1 MRKTLE
7 VTGKQICDKFEHI
20 NLQKAKDEKEEVYDD
35 DSGQMEGIRDLV
47 QATADNGHIIESR
60 EQNRVR
66 LAFGILL
73 RLVLPLANGVAR
85 SWRGI
90 KDVRIL
96 RAIKSMGST
105 RLGLTNMLACAAN
118 NISMSLSTVHV
129 TQKIDPLLKLMK
141 LRRGE
146 SIDERPL
153 TFDSIPRMLSI
164 EKPKCVT
171 INILA
176 EPPPGTPIRA
186 DIILIHG
193 LHGSLVNTWK
203 QGLWSSERSPVNFER
218 PPQQP
223 IRPPKRPRYTRGNV
237 VLPAY
242 KEKRQRLNSQEN
254 GDYVEYFENMR

>member
-1 MRKTLE
+1 MKKTMLE
-7 VTGKQICDKFEHI
+7 VDTKPICDKFDNF
-20 NLQKAKDEKEEVYDD
+20 NLHKTKEKQEVYD

-47 QATADNGHIIESR
+47 EATADNGQIIESR
-60 EQNRVR
+60 EQNRLR

-73 RLVLPLANGVAR
+73 RIVIPLANGVAR

-105 RLGLTNMLACAAN
+105 RHGLTNMLACAAN
-118 NISMSLSTVHV
+118 TISMSLSTVQV
-129 TQKIDPLLKLMK
+129 SQKIDPLLKLIK

-146 SIDERPL
+146 TIDDKPL
-153 TFDSIPRMLSI
+153 TFESIPRLLSI
-164 EKPKCVT
+164 DKPKCVT

-186 DIILIHG
+186 DIIFIHG

-203 QGLWSSERSPVNFER
+203 QGVWSSERSPVNFER

-242 KEKRQRLNSQEN
+242 KEKRQRLSTQEN
-254 GDYVEYFENMR
+254 LDYVEYFENMR